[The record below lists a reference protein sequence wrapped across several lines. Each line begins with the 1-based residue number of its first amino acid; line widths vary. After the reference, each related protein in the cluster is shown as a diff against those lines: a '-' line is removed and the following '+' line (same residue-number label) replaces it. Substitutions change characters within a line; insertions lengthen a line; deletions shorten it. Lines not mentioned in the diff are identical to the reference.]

1 MFLQNRNAIFEI
13 YLINLNKFSG
23 SSWLFIYAWLILWV
37 LCRIPR
43 TEQAMASASFL
54 QLNLCSCAVRS
65 ASGLMKMTASWWD
78 IVCFITL
85 DRFPYIFFILINSE
99 KVQWKRFQFQWEH
112 INMFLPLFE
121 VLKFILYIYCRWK
134 KKLFHDNRQVFIW
147 MLFLV

>member
-1 MFLQNRNAIFEI
+1 MHDWF
-13 YLINLNKFSG
+13 
-23 SSWLFIYAWLILWV
+23 LWV

-43 TEQAMASASFL
+43 TEQAMTSASFL
-54 QLNLCSCAVRS
+54 QLNLCSCAGRS

-99 KVQWKRFQFQWEH
+99 KVQWKRFQFQREH
-112 INMFLPLFE
+112 INMFLLLFE

-134 KKLFHDNRQVFIW
+134 NNYFMIIDKFSFECYFLFSILILWIKKIGQF
-147 MLFLV
+147 